1 MALNLGAGKYAT
13 KVTIEQPST
22 TVGGYNDP
30 QYSWTTYASRW
41 AQVETN
47 SGRELQ
53 RAQQTM
59 PETTA
64 VIRMRSDSTTR
75 AITPRM
81 RCKIGNRVLNIA
93 VANDE
98 GEMRQEVV
106 LWVTEVFQ

>member
-1 MALNLGAGKYAT
+1 MALKLGAGQYRT
-13 KVTIEQPST
+13 KVTIEQPT
-22 TVGGYNDP
+22 TAVGGYNDP
-30 QYSWTTYASRW
+30 QLSWSTYASRW

-53 RAQQTM
+53 RAQQTI

-64 VIRMRSDSTTR
+64 VIRMRSDSLTR

-81 RCKIGNRVLNIA
+81 RAKIGNRVLNIA

-98 GEMRQEVV
+98 GELRQEVI
-106 LWVTEVFQ
+106 LWVTEVL